1 MANNQFANRSDEM
14 LTLETSAFKPFTVA
28 NLRHQLNHPVMIVS
42 YLPMLCHWIPH
53 PNFSCVACGYKLAS
67 NEKQSIYSDTKIK
80 GPCPQQKAKPYF
92 LYCLNQSVKYTTII
106 AVITMTF

>member
-1 MANNQFANRSDEM
+1 
-14 LTLETSAFKPFTVA
+14 
-28 NLRHQLNHPVMIVS
+28 
-42 YLPMLCHWIPH
+42 MLCHWIPH

-106 AVITMTF
+106 AVITMTFLTDGIFFKSEMLDSATDWKKQSHLLWTATKTLSLI